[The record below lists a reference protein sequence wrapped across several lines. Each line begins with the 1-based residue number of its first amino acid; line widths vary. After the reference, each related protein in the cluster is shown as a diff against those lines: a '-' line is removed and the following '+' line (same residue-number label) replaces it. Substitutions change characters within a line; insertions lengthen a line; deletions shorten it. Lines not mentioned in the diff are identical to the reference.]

1 MRPWAATALLLLGCG
16 GPTNL
21 ERQADGDLADGRVD
35 AAVAA
40 YQRMAERSPD
50 GRVLAKLGSAAL
62 RGGKLGIAVDAFARL
77 GREDASRRAEA
88 ADGLDAAARA
98 ADRLGDTL
106 ALRRAVIALADV
118 APNRPAGRYVL
129 ALEQRNV
136 LTPGERALLAPS
148 ALAAAPDAETSD
160 SLLMRYAT
168 DRVAAGDCELAAG
181 LFRAVARR
189 SAVRERVAAARSGQA
204 ACALT
209 VGRLRL
215 EARQPAEALPWLEEA
230 IAIDSASRNGLAA
243 MEALARALR
252 ALGDSDGAAV
262 IDGVRAR
269 KAPADSGAGAQ

>member
-1 MRPWAATALLLLGCG
+1 MKRWATLALLLLGCG

-77 GREDASRRAEA
+77 GREDPSRRAEA

-106 ALRRAVIALADV
+106 ALRLAVIALADV

-129 ALEQRNV
+129 ALEKRNV

-148 ALAAAPDAETSD
+148 ALAAAADAETSD
-160 SLLMRYAT
+160 SLLMRYAR

-189 SAVRERVAAARSGQA
+189 SPVRERVAAAREGQA
-204 ACALT
+204 RCALT

-230 IAIDSASRNGLAA
+230 IAIDSASSNGLAA
-243 MEALARALR
+243 MDYLARALR

-269 KAPADSGAGAQ
+269 KAPADSGTGAQ

>member
-21 ERQADGDLADGRVD
+21 ERQADGDLADGRGD

>member
-252 ALGDSDGAAV
+252 ALGDSDGAAI